1 MKALHTIIVP
11 RLTDKSY
18 ALSKKNAYVFK
29 VPIGANKNEVAQ
41 AVAKQYNVAVEDVNI
56 VVSKGKV
63 KTAVHNGRPSP
74 AKHSNFK
81 KAYVT
86 LAKGNSI
93 KMFEE
98 EEQK

>member
-1 MKALHTIIVP
+1 MQALHITILP

-18 ALSKKNAYVFK
+18 ALSKKNTYVFK
-29 VPIGANKNEVAQ
+29 VPLTANKNDVAE
-41 AVAKQYNVAVEDVNI
+41 AVAKQYQVAVDAVNI
-56 VVSKGKV
+56 VVAKGKA
-63 KTAVHNGRPSP
+63 KTAIRNGRPLP
-74 AKHSNFK
+74 VKHSDFK

-86 LAKGNSI
+86 LAEGNSI